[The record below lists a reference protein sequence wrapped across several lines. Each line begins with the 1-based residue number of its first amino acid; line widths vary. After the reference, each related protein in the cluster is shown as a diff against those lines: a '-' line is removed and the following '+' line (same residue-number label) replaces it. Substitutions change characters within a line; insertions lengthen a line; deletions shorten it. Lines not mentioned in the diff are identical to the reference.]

1 MTASQVE
8 QAVTPLP
15 GYDVFNGDADGL
27 CALHQLRM
35 AQPRAHH
42 RLITGVKRDIE
53 LLQQLPAEQ
62 VLDVTALDICF
73 DRNTASV
80 RALLDS
86 GSTVQYFDH
95 HAASSLFEHP
105 RLHATIDQSATVC
118 TALLVDRH
126 LGGRY
131 RDWAIV
137 AAFGDNLAKVA
148 RPLAQQQGHE
158 ERQIAQLERLGMLL
172 NYNAYGEAIDD
183 LHIPPLQ
190 LYTAL
195 HAFESPFDFIAKS
208 DAYAVLDAG
217 YDEDQQRLTSLAPTL
232 QDPHGEIFVLSGETW
247 ARRLSGSLANQR
259 VAAGNG
265 RCVSV
270 LTPRSDGGYLVSV
283 RVTER
288 CSAGADELCRRYPG
302 GNGRRAAAGIDR
314 LPETSLE
321 GFFAD
326 FFQHVASSSSSHN
339 INGISR

>member
-1 MTASQVE
+1 MKTAP
-8 QAVTPLP
+8 TTDRPR

-35 AQPRAHH
+35 AQPRDDH

-53 LLQQLPAEQ
+53 LLKQLPCDQA
-62 VLDVTALDICF
+62 LDVTVLDICF
-73 DRNTASV
+73 DRNTAPV
-80 RALLDS
+80 RALLDG

-95 HAASSLFEHP
+95 HAANSLFEHP
-105 RLHATIDQSATVC
+105 RLHASIDTSANVC
-118 TALLVDRH
+118 TSLLVDRH
-126 LGGRY
+126 LAGRY

-137 AAFGDNLAKVA
+137 AAFGDNLAQVA
-148 RPLAQQQGHE
+148 RPLAQARGHDE
-158 ERQIAQLERLGMLL
+158 ARIAQLEHLGMLL

-183 LHIPPLQ
+183 LHIAPLQ
-190 LYTAL
+190 LYEAL
-195 HAFESPFDFIAKS
+195 HRFEDPFDFIATS
-208 DAYAVLDAG
+208 DAYALLHAG
-217 YDEDQQRLTSLAPTL
+217 YAEDQHRLTSLQPTR
-232 QDPHGEIFVLSGETW
+232 QDPHGEIFVLCGETW

-259 VAAGNG
+259 AAAGAG

-288 CSAGADELCRRYPG
+288 CRAGADELCRRYPG

-326 FFQHVASSSSSHN
+326 FFRHVGD
-339 INGISR
+339 GIGR